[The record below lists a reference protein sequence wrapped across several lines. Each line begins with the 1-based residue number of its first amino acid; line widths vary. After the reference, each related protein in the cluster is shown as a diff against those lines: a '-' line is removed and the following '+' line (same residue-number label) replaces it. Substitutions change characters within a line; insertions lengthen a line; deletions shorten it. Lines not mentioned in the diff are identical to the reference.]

1 MSQKLPLDW
10 YKWDNIEKI
19 TSHIVKNYHV
29 IGDQGYLLEVD
40 VKYPEKM
47 RVANGEL
54 AFLPEQKNKIPKHH
68 NKKQYD
74 DFECKEYEDIVRK
87 RVANANK
94 KVYKA
99 FNIVHELENKLVA
112 TCRIKIS
119 MFVIFQPCKW
129 H

>member
-1 MSQKLPLDW
+1 MSQKLPLHW

-54 AFLPEQKNKIPKHH
+54 AFLPEQKIKYLNTIIKSNMMILNVKNMKI
-68 NKKQYD
+68 
-74 DFECKEYEDIVRK
+74 
-87 RVANANK
+87 
-94 KVYKA
+94 
-99 FNIVHELENKLVA
+99 
-112 TCRIKIS
+112 
-119 MFVIFQPCKW
+119 
-129 H
+129 